1 MVACEV
7 TKKLKLRH
15 GRRSCYNTGCRHP
28 KCVQANRDYQAQ
40 YLRDRIAAGITDR
53 TGRVI
58 RD

>member
-1 MVACEV
+1 MSDS
-7 TKKLKLRH
+7 KKLKLRH